1 MIELPPKFKQA
12 LGNGVRT
19 SLYPLVRIY
28 EGYRIDD
35 TIPEDAESINLSIKE
50 TTIKNLNDT
59 YENYNPLL
67 LNSPSIKNSADI
79 INNKYTI
86 SSVSLSIS
94 NAPFQG
100 KIFSDSIQN
109 LLNAVCEVYYCANG
123 IDSIEDCLLVYTG
136 TIRRFSQS
144 AETIKLELE
153 DLTEQILS
161 TQIPSSVIP
170 DDVTYKEEDIGKPY
184 PMVYGFVD
192 KSPLI
197 LKASP
202 EPETGAVYEV
212 ISNLIIDKPNQ
223 QIAGSWGVDLKTLY
237 ENDDIENTILK
248 TDNIITDE
256 HYLFVYNNGFLP
268 INRIMPSG
276 WMFDYG
282 ADEPYTTNTL
292 DGKVLYS
299 VETDTTYGPNIKLS
313 GEAQS
318 IITQIE
324 EFADAGIPTR
334 IYRPIK
340 KAGFFAKNKNTY
352 LGDNVKID
360 DENKIYGFYNVDTSL
375 WDPRDEFVKS
385 YVVFQQE
392 FIGYNV
398 NDDSPAKDEYL
409 RDWGLD
415 NPMWW
420 EPTDINELIP
430 PEGDKILQWSYKDIN
445 WENNKGNGDFP
456 VSYIQN
462 GDENSGI
469 HLTSQNY
476 ITNNSYP
483 ESGCFVKLILN
494 QGPSFDCVT
503 KVYYTVTYY
512 QPQNIDLNPFTEG
525 SPTNHIMLPSSLFL
539 NPILESQQIDFSYTT
554 LDQVIGNSKEGFI
567 PYVDDENEGIQEKD
581 TDDAIVNGSSVQVR
595 GNQVSKLFNTT
606 NAFDS
611 IQWGINNTVFTTDL
625 LLPRRIQSCVAN
637 LHEFYTVQDVLVND
651 IMNQEYFASVAG
663 RADNGEPIKKSTK
676 IIKDIL
682 DNELNFGTDIED
694 TDIDEGWIH
703 SFTLNEQKE
712 AKEVF
717 EGLFKSSLII
727 PSFNP
732 KGQFKLIPIHQVLN
746 NVSYI
751 RIDNQDLLKYSFS
764 LTKLDDIKNQVNV
777 KYKKNYGSGEFDK
790 QTGYTLTDNLGNE
803 YQTYDEV
810 TEAIYQDPSNAYSID
825 YYGLT
830 SEEAKLDVET
840 EYIRDE
846 LTAKKLQKRLVSWYA
861 NQHLIAK
868 IDLPV
873 SYMNLEVGDYIKFN
887 ELVGGKLA
895 FGYDYTQPQFKNG
908 QVTYPVFF
916 ITKIN
921 KSLDKISIEAIQVNR
936 GDYGSRVIVDEED
949 EIGGTIFDEG
959 GNDGQANFDLADP
972 NDDDS
977 YGDDT
982 IIDED
987 TEAGFEPDPFINAF
1001 WENGN
1006 NDLNDNPRVI
1016 IETNIEGDFDYE
1028 AFITFNNTELTDE
1041 NDDVILGVVNEDDEP
1056 VSAGD
1061 YINFLSNDNSVQLFT
1076 AYELP
1081 EEESVLI
1088 GFIKI
1093 YYQGTEYFQDLD
1105 FIQEYVEPTTPTL
1118 GDWNGDGIVN
1128 ILDVVGINVHII
1140 IEGEGGGGIETWY
1153 DENSDDYSPQSDI
1166 NGDGIVNVLDI
1177 VLLLNLILAGEG

>member
-987 TEAGFEPDPFINAF
+987 SEAGFEPDPFINAF

-1041 NDDVILGVVNEDDEP
+1041 NDDVILGVVNEGDEP
-1056 VSAGD
+1056 VSTGD

-1140 IEGEGGGGIETWY
+1140 IEGEGGGGIETWN

>member
-28 EGYRIDD
+28 KGVRIDD
-35 TIPEDAESINLSIKE
+35 PEGNNGIAWEDAEQVYLSCKE
-50 TTIKNLNDT
+50 TNIGGSAYK
-59 YENYNPLL
+59 PLL
-67 LNSPSIKNSADI
+67 LNTPSIKSSADI
-79 INNKYTI
+79 VNNKYTI

-100 KIFSDSIQN
+100 KIFSDDIQSI
-109 LLNAVCEVYYCANG
+109 LNAVCQVYYCANG

-153 DLTEQILS
+153 DATQQILS
-161 TQIPSSVIP
+161 TKIPSTLIP
-170 DDVTYKEEDIGKPY
+170 DDITYKEEDIGKPY

-192 KSPLI
+192 KSPLV
-197 LKASP
+197 LRASP
-202 EPETGAVYEV
+202 DPDTGEAYEI

-223 QIAGSWGVDLKTLY
+223 QISGAWDIPLTTLY
-237 ENDDIENTILK
+237 QNEYIEQTIL
-248 TDNIITDE
+248 TSDSIITDQY
-256 HYLFVYNNGFLP
+256 YLFAYNNGFLP
-268 INRIMPSG
+268 INRIMPDG
-276 WMFDYG
+276 WTFDYG
-282 ADEPYTTNTL
+282 GDSPYQTNTL
-292 DGKVLYS
+292 DGKILYNVDS
-299 VETDTTYGPNIKLS
+299 DASYGPNIKLS
-313 GEAQS
+313 AEAQK
-318 IITQIE
+318 IMTQIE
-324 EFADAGIPTR
+324 QFTDSGIPTR
-334 IYRPIK
+334 VYKPVNRV
-340 KAGFFAKNKNTY
+340 GFFAKNGNDSTLTGNY
-352 LGDNVKID
+352 GID
-360 DENKIYGFYNVDTSL
+360 DENKMYGFNNLDTSL
-375 WDPRDEFVKS
+375 WDPRDEIVKS
-385 YVVFQQE
+385 TDIFAGE
-392 FIGYNV
+392 FIGPSI
-398 NDDSPAKDEYL
+398 NDDSPAKDEYS
-409 RDWGLD
+409 RDWGLA
-415 NPMWW
+415 NPTWW
-420 EPTDINELIP
+420 EPTTINELENP
-430 PEGDKILQWSYKDIN
+430 FN
-445 WENNKGNGDFP
+445 WENNKGNGEFP

-462 GDENSGI
+462 GDDTNNGI
-469 HLTSQNY
+469 HLTSQTY
-476 ITNNSYP
+476 LSYASHP
-483 ESGCFVKLILN
+483 NSGCFVKLMFN
-494 QGPSFDCVT
+494 EAPSFNCVT
-503 KVYYTVTYY
+503 RVYYTLTYY
-512 QPQNIDLNPFTEG
+512 QPQNIHE
-525 SPTNHIMLPSSLFL
+525 SPQFSGTPYFNHLMQPTSLFL
-539 NPILESQQIDFSYTT
+539 NPVLESLDTGFFDDLDDILTNSNKGDIPFHHDVAEDIQVGDDTT
-554 LDQVIGNSKEGFI
+554 WAEG
-567 PYVDDENEGIQEKD
+567 
-581 TDDAIVNGSSVQVR
+581 ASVKVK
-595 GNQVSKLFNTT
+595 GNQISTLFNTT
-606 NAFDS
+606 DAFDS
-611 IQWGINNTVFTTDL
+611 IQWGIRDVL
-625 LLPRRIQSCVAN
+625 GLSIGGRAVQSCVAN

-703 SFTLNEQKE
+703 SFTLNEQNE

-1140 IEGEGGGGIETWY
+1140 IEGEGGGGIETWN

>member
-59 YENYNPLL
+59 YENYDPLL

-109 LLNAVCEVYYCANG
+109 LLNAVVQIYYCANG

-153 DLTEQILS
+153 DLTQQILS
-161 TQIPSSVIP
+161 TNIPSTLIP

-184 PMVYGFVD
+184 PMVYGHID

-197 LKASP
+197 TKL
-202 EPETGAVYEV
+202 TGINNINQNQSLSQLE
-212 ISNLIIDKPNQ
+212 IDKPNQ
-223 QIAGSWGVDLKTLY
+223 EIIGAWNQAPEDIYNNQYINNSHTLFDSDK
-237 ENDDIENTILK
+237 NLLSKRN
-248 TDNIITDE
+248 
-256 HYLFVYNNGFLP
+256 YLHIYNNGF
-268 INRIMPSG
+268 INIMEDAVGNSIYPWHYITG
-276 WMFDYG
+276 ED
-282 ADEPYTTNTL
+282 D
-292 DGKVLYS
+292 DGLNIINNVDFGGIKIYS
-299 VETDTTYGPNIKLS
+299 FYDSDIENSANIKINS
-313 GEAQS
+313 EYKQYVP
-318 IITQIE
+318 
-324 EFADAGIPTR
+324 FNGIPTR
-334 IYRPIK
+334 IYRPIISTIF
-340 KAGFFAKNKNTY
+340 GNHSNN
-352 LGDNVKID
+352 LGGESGYGTVG
-360 DENKIYGFYNVDTSL
+360 EFYGFSYLEN
-375 WDPRDEFVKS
+375 WDPREQVVSVTNDQIMLGDEAKTEYENNLNTGNLTWWQPTYVNENIAPPSGEGDWLGKYVWGNNDLNYTPAKNFDVSRIQNDQMNNGIHMNMATHLGSNMTMYRGYGGALVEFQLNEVGSLDAVTNLFYQLEYFTPQGLSSNKVADPTRFWSAKGFYSDQDEEAKDNLNDMIDSATWLPDNEAPNNSDTILEEIDILDGTGASVVSQNFAKS
-385 YVVFQQE
+385 YV
-392 FIGYNV
+392 
-398 NDDSPAKDEYL
+398 L
-409 RDWGLD
+409 
-415 NPMWW
+415 
-420 EPTDINELIP
+420 
-430 PEGDKILQWSYKDIN
+430 
-445 WENNKGNGDFP
+445 
-456 VSYIQN
+456 
-462 GDENSGI
+462 
-469 HLTSQNY
+469 
-476 ITNNSYP
+476 
-483 ESGCFVKLILN
+483 
-494 QGPSFDCVT
+494 
-503 KVYYTVTYY
+503 
-512 QPQNIDLNPFTEG
+512 
-525 SPTNHIMLPSSLFL
+525 
-539 NPILESQQIDFSYTT
+539 
-554 LDQVIGNSKEGFI
+554 
-567 PYVDDENEGIQEKD
+567 
-581 TDDAIVNGSSVQVR
+581 
-595 GNQVSKLFNTT
+595 NTT
-606 NAFDS
+606 NDLSSFNWGHHAINQGDGNIHTS
-611 IQWGINNTVFTTDL
+611 I
-625 LLPRRIQSCVAN
+625 AN
-637 LHEFYTVQDVLVND
+637 LYNLYILQDVIVKDEHKQDFYADIIGRAENGELLNSSSD
-651 IMNQEYFASVAG
+651 IMKN
-663 RADNGEPIKKSTK
+663 
-676 IIKDIL
+676 IL
-682 DNELNFGTDIED
+682 NNELNFGTDIED

-982 IIDED
+982 IVE
-987 TEAGFEPDPFINAF
+987 EEEFEIEEYLNVSWQNGDNNLNNNPQAIIN
-1001 WENGN
+1001 
-1006 NDLNDNPRVI
+1006 
-1016 IETNIEGDFDYE
+1016 TNIEGQFE
-1028 AFITFNNTELTDE
+1028 FEILITSNDEEILHPDTDE
-1041 NDDVILGVVNEDDEP
+1041 VLIPVIGETDEP
-1056 VSAGD
+1056 FNAFPN
-1061 YINFLSNDNSVQLFT
+1061 YITVYQNPTSITMSTLYYIPWEELEDGTIITHNGIQGILRVY
-1076 AYELP
+1076 YE
-1081 EEESVLI
+1081 
-1088 GFIKI
+1088 
-1093 YYQGTEYFQDLD
+1093 GTEHSMDLD
-1105 FIQEYVEPTTPTL
+1105 FFQNYIEPPAPTP
-1118 GDWNGDGIVN
+1118 GDCTGDGILNV
-1128 ILDVVGINVHII
+1128 LDVVALVNAIVYYTTDEMLYNHPESDITGDGMLNVQDVVLIVDEII
-1140 IEGEGGGGIETWY
+1140 SNYIEG
-1153 DENSDDYSPQSDI
+1153 
-1166 NGDGIVNVLDI
+1166 
-1177 VLLLNLILAGEG
+1177 